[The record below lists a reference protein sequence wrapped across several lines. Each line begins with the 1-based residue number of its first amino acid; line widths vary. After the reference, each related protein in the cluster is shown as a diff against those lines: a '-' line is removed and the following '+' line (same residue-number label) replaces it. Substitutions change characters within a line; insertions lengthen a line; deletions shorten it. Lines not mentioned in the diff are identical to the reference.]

1 MFNFVPSSC
10 WLCEE
15 YGLNNVVVDHLADFE
30 RTLEDLGADDLM
42 KVVRAYLSRGFVAC
56 QKGFE
61 KVTSEAKTSLD
72 KQKMLEE
79 ENRRLKEENERLKRD
94 ASEQANH
101 RAKQQ
106 EVLDA
111 LKRELELSVKC
122 YEECRQELK
131 DMVVQYDA
139 QNILL
144 EANANLIAELKK
156 VKGELEDTLE
166 KNEAY
171 CHQWGAYLATEYR
184 RALERFGAEA
194 QDFKITDNISSFVEW
209 LHSELKLL
217 PDTMSK
223 IGDYGA
229 ATCSEMLLNLLER
242 QGCDHFKAFGSRG
255 FAFPS
260 PDDAPAP
267 SKTVDLINKIILRN
281 FWAKSG
287 QAHARKKAV
296 DRLAK
301 VGLFGSFRLLP
312 FLLNDCLRWL
322 LMLTSF
328 SQLHFGQAKQALE
341 LREHRATHGPDTTL
355 GPYGPLGIGHRK
367 QMMMPLSR
375 QSPEPLFAKHLKT
388 KAVRWI
394 QSPERRWLPFG
405 FELIKRCFGREL
417 RVACRPLKHLK
428 VEM

>member
-1 MFNFVPSSC
+1 MRYHLLFWFLIFNFVPSSC
-10 WLCEE
+10 WWCEG
-15 YGLNNVVVDHLADFE
+15 YTLNSVVIDHLADFE
-30 RTLEDLGADDLM
+30 HTLEDLSAEDLM
-42 KVVRAYLSRGFVAC
+42 KVVRAYLSRGIVAC
-56 QKGFE
+56 QKSFE
-61 KVTSEAKTSLD
+61 KSALEAKASVD
-72 KQKMLEE
+72 KLKMLKDK
-79 ENRRLKEENERLKRD
+79 NRCLKEENERLRRD
-94 ASEQANH
+94 ASDRANQ

-106 EVLDA
+106 EALDA

-144 EANANLIAELKK
+144 AANADLIAELKK

-184 RALERFGAEA
+184 RALESFGAGLL
-194 QDFKITDNISSFVEW
+194 SFVEW

-242 QGCDHFKAFGSRG
+242 QGCEHFKAFGSRG

-287 QAHARKKAV
+287 RAHARKKVV

-301 VGLFGSFRLLP
+301 VGLLVYFNYG
-312 FLLNDCLRWL
+312 CL
-322 LMLTSF
+322 
-328 SQLHFGQAKQALE
+328 
-341 LREHRATHGPDTTL
+341 
-355 GPYGPLGIGHRK
+355 
-367 QMMMPLSR
+367 
-375 QSPEPLFAKHLKT
+375 
-388 KAVRWI
+388 
-394 QSPERRWLPFG
+394 
-405 FELIKRCFGREL
+405 C
-417 RVACRPLKHLK
+417 
-428 VEM
+428 